1 MGHRCGGKVLGELWG
16 GVKEMGGGGLNDK
29 TISI

>member
-16 GVKEMGGGGLNDK
+16 RIKEMGGGLNDK